1 MANDGGKPP
10 PLDVPLS
17 FVAWDDRGKHTP
29 ISRLKEK
36 LPFMRDRIT
45 KLRSSHNDEPTDVLQ
60 VMGDVTV
67 DYYSGVWARDANEAS
82 AADMLQ
88 YVRDYTSQ
96 VPTDLVPVL
105 PTSEDFQDIIANT
118 GDSCAGPDGIP
129 FTYYRSYN
137 LVDTAL
143 ARVLADITAALGDGR
158 TAPTEYNYARF
169 FLLPKKAGFLV
180 ADTRGISVTNCDN
193 RIIATGV
200 AEAITPALQAIIHA
214 DQKGFVKGRV
224 GTNHVHSLTSSFYAS
239 LNKREQQHVLLLDM
253 KRAFDTIAHK
263 FIHTCLKE
271 MGMGEWL
278 CNVVKGLLHHV
289 LVFPVFRVP
298 TKHHIRI
305 FKGVKQGCPLSPLLF
320 IICFDLLL
328 RALTDLE
335 CTTYE
340 RFGFADDLAIALRSV
355 TLLLE
360 IFEAAAAF
368 SKVSGLWMNPAKS
381 TVVSAKRP
389 SLFTVQRLAD
399 AGWGEVCFV
408 DKGVYLGVLFGRH
421 VTTFDLCKA
430 RSTSSPG
437 GWEACAM
444 PWSTWASTSAG
455 CSSTFS
461 SCPSSTT
468 WPSLSSSLTTR
479 WY

>member
-1 MANDGGKPP
+1 
-10 PLDVPLS
+10 
-17 FVAWDDRGKHTP
+17 
-29 ISRLKEK
+29 
-36 LPFMRDRIT
+36 
-45 KLRSSHNDEPTDVLQ
+45 
-60 VMGDVTV
+60 V
-67 DYYSGVWARDANEAS
+67 DYYSGVWAKDPNEAS
-82 AADMLQ
+82 TADMLQ
-88 YVRDYTSQ
+88 YVRDHTSRI
-96 VPTDLVPVL
+96 PHELLPLL

-129 FTYYRSYN
+129 FTYYRSFN

-143 ARVLADITAALGDGR
+143 ARVLADITAALGVGR
-158 TAPTEYNYARF
+158 LPPTEYNYARF
-169 FLLPKKAGFLV
+169 FLLPKKAGFLI

-224 GTNHVHSLTSSFYAS
+224 GTNHVHSLTSSFYA
-239 LNKREQQHVLLLDM
+239 NMTKREQQHVLLLDM

-263 FIHTCLKE
+263 FIHTCLEE

-305 FKGVKQGCPLSPLLF
+305 HKGVKQGCPLSPLLF

-328 RALTDLE
+328 RALTELE

-340 RFGFADDLAIALRSV
+340 RFGFADDLAITLRSV

-360 IFEAAAAF
+360 IFSAVAAF

-381 TVVSAKRP
+381 TVVSVIPP
-389 SLFTVQRLAD
+389 SLYSVQRLAD
-399 AGWGEVCFV
+399 AGWGGSALWSKV
-408 DKGVYLGVLFGRH
+408 
-421 VTTFDLCKA
+421 
-430 RSTSSPG
+430 
-437 GWEACAM
+437 
-444 PWSTWASTSAG
+444 STWG
-455 CSSTFS
+455 CSLGDT
-461 SCPSSTT
+461 
-468 WPSLSSSLTTR
+468 
-479 WY
+479 